1 MENLAIDITEK
12 RNVQLAIEQMN
23 EEIAKFTGDAY
34 ITKIHEVLVDMVT
47 ANPKLA
53 EKLIEKKNIL
63 ETAKKAVWDYASK
76 HRKNNQYCMEGN
88 DAIKIIMDKLGITD
102 YENGS
107 SDEGRNAAASA
118 PAAKRKQY
126 VNLVDLL

>member
-12 RNVQLAIEQMN
+12 RNVQLAIDQLN

-88 DAIKIIMDKLGITD
+88 DAIKIIMEKLGITD
-102 YENGS
+102 YENDGS
-107 SDEGRNAAASA
+107 DDEKNMISA
-118 PAAKRKQY
+118 KPAKRKQY
-126 VNLVDLL
+126 LDLDDFL

>member
-1 MENLAIDITEK
+1 MENLAIDITGK
-12 RNVQLAIEQMN
+12 RNSQLAIDQLN
-23 EEIAKFTGDAY
+23 EEITKFTGDAY

-47 ANPKLA
+47 DNPKLA

-76 HRKNNQYCMEGN
+76 HRINNQYCMEGN

-102 YENGS
+102 YENRGS
-107 SDEGRNAAASA
+107 DDEKNMISA
-118 PAAKRKQY
+118 KPAKRKQY
-126 VNLVDLL
+126 LDLDDFL

>member
-12 RNVQLAIEQMN
+12 RNVQLAIDQLN

-88 DAIKIIMDKLGITD
+88 DAIKIIMEKLGIKD
-102 YENGS
+102 YEKGG
-107 SDEGRNAAASA
+107 SDEGRKVADT
-118 PAAKRKQY
+118 PPVKRKQY
-126 VNLVDLL
+126 VNLDDLL

>member
-12 RNVQLAIEQMN
+12 RNVQLAIDQLN

-88 DAIKIIMDKLGITD
+88 DAIKIIMEKLGITD
-102 YENGS
+102 YENVG
-107 SDEGRNAAASA
+107 SDEGRKVADTT
-118 PAAKRKQY
+118 PPVKRKQY
-126 VNLVDLL
+126 VNLDDLL

>member
-1 MENLAIDITEK
+1 MENLAIDITGK
-12 RNVQLAIEQMN
+12 RNAQLAIDQLN
-23 EEIAKFTGDAY
+23 EEITKFTGDAY

-47 ANPKLA
+47 DNPKLA

-76 HRKNNQYCMEGN
+76 HRINNQYCMEGN

-102 YENGS
+102 YENGG
-107 SDEGRNAAASA
+107 SDDEKNMIAAK
-118 PAAKRKQY
+118 PAKRKQY
-126 VNLVDLL
+126 LDLDDFL